1 MKYKNLACFSVS
13 LRNYL
18 AADAIQHVGV
28 NVNNMEISKKF
39 YGEILGGVFIA
50 QITGIKGQEWTSIL
64 NADSKTAPQLGIGD
78 ALDVCFYSF
87 GNTAV
92 ELLRYY
98 DAETGLTH
106 DQNISVKAN
115 DQGVAGKHI
124 SFNLAFDICAKEF
137 LEKLRHSTKDMP
149 LVSLNK
155 SDLHQL
161 GAEGPL
167 GGWNCFFMSGPNG
180 ERIEFNQIPKGR
192 CIADANFTEAA
203 KQFREK
209 AS

>member
-1 MKYKNLACFSVS
+1 MS

-18 AADAIQHVGV
+18 ATDAIQHVGV
-28 NVNNMEISKKF
+28 NVHDMDISKKF

-50 QITGIKGQEWTSIL
+50 QLTGIKGEEWTSIL
-64 NADSKTAPQLGIGD
+64 NADSKTAPQLGISD

-92 ELLRYY
+92 ELLRFYN
-98 DAETGLTH
+98 AETGLTH
-106 DQNISVKAN
+106 DQNVCIEAN
-115 DQGVAGKHI
+115 NQGVAGKHI
-124 SFNLAFDICAKEF
+124 SFNLAPDIHAKEF
-137 LEKLRHSTKDMP
+137 FEKLRDSTKDMP

-161 GAEGPL
+161 GPEGVL
-167 GGWNCFFMSGPNG
+167 GGWSCFFMSGPNG

-192 CIADANFTEAA
+192 CIADANFSKAA

-209 AS
+209 IA

>member
-1 MKYKNLACFSVS
+1 M
-13 LRNYL
+13 
-18 AADAIQHVGV
+18 D
-28 NVNNMEISKKF
+28 ISKKF

-50 QITGIKGQEWTSIL
+50 QLTGIKGEEWTSIL
-64 NADSKTAPQLGIGD
+64 NADSKTAPQLGISD

-92 ELLRYY
+92 ELLRFCN
-98 DAETGLTH
+98 AETGLTH
-106 DQNISVKAN
+106 DQNVCIEAN
-115 DQGVAGKHI
+115 NQGVAGKHI
-124 SFNLAFDICAKEF
+124 SFNLAPDIHTKEF
-137 LEKLRHSTKDMP
+137 FEKLRDSTKDMP

-161 GAEGPL
+161 GPEGVL

-192 CIADANFTEAA
+192 CIADANFSEAA

-209 AS
+209 TA